1 MKRILF
7 LFITLISVSLTYPQ
21 SKGTIVK
28 EAAKMISRKTATSG
42 AKTITRAKF
51 RMPPRSAIQN
61 IKNSPSIP
69 KGCVK
74 PQTLPQCLSYERW
87 KHIVANHGD
96 EACAIRHKDEGF
108 PLSTYFT
115 PGFRD
120 KLASEIPKII
130 KKENYLTYRPVRNK
144 KGDIISIRY
153 TYRKKYNE
161 PIGYDLEGR
170 TIYDC
175 FVTVEEDGSVVTS
188 YPAHKYKLQQIL
200 KKASREVPN

>member
-74 PQTLPQCLSYERW
+74 PQFLPRCLSYERW
-87 KHIVANHGD
+87 KHIVTNHGD
-96 EACAIRHKDEGF
+96 EACAIRHRNVDNRIF
-108 PLSTYFT
+108 ATYFT

-120 KLASEIPKII
+120 KLASEIPKIV
-130 KKENYLTYRPVRNK
+130 KKENYFAYKEDNGV
-144 KGDIISIRY
+144 ISIY
-153 TYRKKYNE
+153 YRKIYNE
-161 PIGYDLEGR
+161 PIGRDLQGR
-170 TIYDC
+170 TINDC
-175 FVTVEEDGSVVTS
+175 LVIVNENGSVVTS
-188 YPAHKYKLQQIL
+188 YPLHKDYLQQML
-200 KKASREVPN
+200 KKASREVSN

>member
-1 MKRILF
+1 MKRLLF

-28 EAAKMISRKTATSG
+28 EAAKVLSKKANSG
-42 AKTITRAKF
+42 AKIITKPKF
-51 RMPPRSAIQN
+51 RLPPRSAIQN
-61 IKNSPSIP
+61 FKNSPSIP

-96 EACAIRHKDEGF
+96 EACAIRHKTVDNRTYA
-108 PLSTYFT
+108 TYFT

-120 KLASEIPKII
+120 KLASEIPKIV
-130 KKENYLTYRPVRNK
+130 KKENYLAYKEDNGVF
-144 KGDIISIRY
+144 SIY
-153 TYRKKYNE
+153 YRKIYDE
-161 PIGYDLEGR
+161 PIGRDLQGR

-175 FVTVEEDGSVVTS
+175 LVIVNENGSVVTS
-188 YPAHKYKLQQIL
+188 YPLHKDYYLQKIL
-200 KKASREVPN
+200 KKVSREVPN